1 MRPDQIESFQR
12 DGFLVVPELIPP
24 EVVARLKARF
34 EPLFR
39 GEFETGVYPDE
50 WYWRPELSRDDVTRH
65 MANAWKSDP
74 TIAGLILSP
83 TLARMAA
90 ELVGWSSVRLGQD
103 TLWWKPANGKAIALH
118 QDDSFMAS
126 LDPPTTI
133 TCWATLDDV
142 SADGG
147 TIEYVP
153 GSHRWPLTEKVTDF
167 HASDDYRSAMLAC
180 AAAIGHTTPES
191 VPLEVTAGS
200 CVFHDGRIWH
210 GSAPNANADTQRRS
224 IGVHMLRG
232 DVRYRE
238 DGLSYIYG
246 RYKRFDSNEF
256 DSNYFP
262 VTWCTIATPTPWREI
277 PPLCR
282 FDQLDLLDHRV
293 PVLLSRE
300 PL

>member
-1 MRPDQIESFQR
+1 
-12 DGFLVVPELIPP
+12 
-24 EVVARLKARF
+24 
-34 EPLFR
+34 
-39 GEFETGVYPDE
+39 
-50 WYWRPELSRDDVTRH
+50 
-65 MANAWKSDP
+65 
-74 TIAGLILSP
+74 
-83 TLARMAA
+83 MAA
-90 ELVGWSSVRLGQD
+90 ELVGWSSVGSGQD
-103 TLWWKPANGKAIALH
+103 TLWWKPTNGKAIALH

-167 HASDDYRSAMLAC
+167 HASHDYRSAMLAC

-232 DVRYRE
+232 DVRYSRSTDLATSTAATSDLTQTGSRARTTFRLLGARSRPPRLGE
-238 DGLSYIYG
+238 
-246 RYKRFDSNEF
+246 RFHHCAVSINLT
-256 DSNYFP
+256 S
-262 VTWCTIATPTPWREI
+262 
-277 PPLCR
+277 
-282 FDQLDLLDHRV
+282 
-293 PVLLSRE
+293 
-300 PL
+300 